1 METTTIMRRICV
13 ALLCL
18 LAGTTALAQPNFLT
32 FHGDPQ
38 RTGWIST
45 ETILTPANVSS
56 GNFGSLWN
64 SQPFDTVTI
73 GSTTYAPHLYASPLY
88 VDSVTISSGTFS
100 GKTFS
105 VVFAATSNGFV
116 YAVNAFATAGAN
128 PVAAGTILWKT
139 KLGNPAVVSSLD
151 GGVPV
156 GVLATPVIDISRTPG
171 RLYVASADS
180 ANGWQV
186 FGLDITSGS
195 ILPGWPLNINNSS
208 LAPIN
213 QNGPTTFQATT
224 AMSQRGSLNLSPDGN
239 LLYVPFGAYGDGG
252 AGWMVAVNTNTPS
265 LASAF
270 AGAPSSV
277 QFANGG
283 MWASGGAAVDSSGNV
298 FVTTGNGT
306 TANEPSPGYWGQ
318 SLVKWA
324 PGTPLAL
331 AGTYTPW
338 NYCPMET
345 ADIDLAGGAPI
356 LLPDLGAANTSTPHL
371 IAFGGKQGNAYLVDH
386 DHLPGSLVMRPGCS
400 TDSSSDK
407 SLLPPGAQPQ
417 FGKPGPLNVFGPY
430 SDTLA
435 NTDFAKSR
443 STPAFY
449 RAADG
454 TNFVFMTGSTK
465 VNANSTTTIP
475 PCVARMKIVI
485 SPGQPAY
492 FAVDQFENTLTLLS
506 PGSPTVT
513 SNGSSNAIVWVQ
525 VANVLR
531 SQSLIG
537 SGVPHPILYALD
549 AMTLKILWSSTPSQ
563 LNVSGKYNAPAFARG
578 TVFVGT
584 DRIQAFGLG
593 ATAPP
598 TLIQINAGGAAAGT
612 FVADTDFVGGHPD
625 TFTNAVDVSGVTN
638 PAPQAV
644 YQSKRTG
651 NPPSTGFTYT
661 IPGLTA
667 GTSYKVRLHFVESAA
682 TATGKR
688 LFNVA
693 INGTSVLANFDIF
706 AAAGKE
712 FKAVVK
718 EFTAVANS
726 SGQIVIAWTY
736 GTAGNPL
743 ASGIEVIH

>member
-1 METTTIMRRICV
+1 MRRICIV
-13 ALLCL
+13 LLCL
-18 LAGTTALAQPNFLT
+18 LAGTMALAQPNFLT

-45 ETILTPANVSS
+45 ETVLTPANVSS

-88 VDSVTISSGTFS
+88 VDSVTISSGAFS

-116 YAVNAFATAGAN
+116 YAVNAFTTTGAN
-128 PVAAGTILWKT
+128 PVAVGTILWST
-139 KLGNPAVVSSLD
+139 KLGNPAVVGSLD

-156 GVLATPVIDISRTPG
+156 GVLATPVLDISRTPG
-171 RLYVASADS
+171 HLYVASADAS
-180 ANGWQV
+180 NGWQV

-195 ILPGWPLNINNSS
+195 ILPGWPLNINNST

-213 QNGPTTFQATT
+213 QNGPTIFQATT
-224 AMSQRGSLNLSPDGN
+224 AMSQRGALNLSPDGS

-252 AGWMVAVNTNTPS
+252 AGWMVAVNTNTPV

-283 MWASGGAAVDSSGNV
+283 MWASGGAAVDATGNV

-306 TANEPSPGYWGQ
+306 TANEPTPGYWGQ
-318 SLVKWA
+318 SLLKWA

-356 LLPDLGAANTSTPHL
+356 LLPDLGSANTSTPHL

-386 DHLPGSLVMRPGCS
+386 DHMPGSLVMRQGCS

-407 SLLPPGAQPQ
+407 SLLPPGSQPQ
-417 FGKPGPLNVFGPY
+417 FGKPGPLNVFGPH
-430 SDTLA
+430 SDTLS

-475 PCVARMKIVI
+475 PCIARMKIMT
-485 SPGQPAY
+485 SPGQPAF
-492 FAVDQFENTLTLLS
+492 FAVDQFENTLTLLT

-549 AMTLKILWSSTPSQ
+549 AMTLKVLWSSTPAQ
-563 LNVSGKYNAPAFARG
+563 LNVGGKYNAPAIARG

-593 ATAPP
+593 ATPPP
-598 TLIQINAGGAAAGT
+598 TVIQINAGGGAAGT

-661 IPGLTA
+661 IPGLMA
-667 GTSYKVRLHFVESAA
+667 SASYKVRLHFVESAA
-682 TATGKR
+682 TAKGKR

-693 INGTSVLANFDIF
+693 INGTTVLASFDIF
-706 AAAGKE
+706 ATAGKE

-726 SGQIVIAWTY
+726 SGQIVVAWTY
-736 GTAGNPL
+736 GSAGNPL
-743 ASGIEVIH
+743 ASGIEVLH